1 MPTNLWQ
8 PGVSGNPAGRL
19 RGSRNALSEEV
30 ISALLRDFRQHGQK
44 AVARVRRTQPA
55 AYLKIL
61 ALLVPREMKIE
72 HAGAIKAMSD
82 EQLEA
87 GIEAIQRMLETRSLD
102 DRTKVIEGTAETVAL
117 PAPDSDDKPKPPN
130 KVMDAADTALG
141 PKERKPSK
149 VPSPA
154 KHLISQCWLRHAAG
168 AGMPTQVR
176 PRRMLGLCGTQVADA
191 ARHKPQGCDEV
202 CTVQNK
208 RIMFLVSLNGAEFPM
223 RNQRRNASPPNT
235 VNCTVRKYLTARE
248 IEKLMDYARKHSRY
262 GHRDSTM
269 ILVTYRH
276 GLRASEVCDL
286 QWHQVELDQGR
297 MHVRR
302 AKNGT
307 PSVHPIRGDEICA
320 LRKLR
325 RESPTEAYVF
335 VTERGGPMSTIG
347 FHHLIQRLGKAAK
360 MPFSLHPHMLRHA
373 CGYKLANDG
382 HDTRALQHYLG
393 HKNIQH
399 TVRYTEL
406 SPDRF
411 RDFWRD

>member
-1 MPTNLWQ
+1 LNPSASVQTGCSSTQ
-8 PGVSGNPAGRL
+8 IARSGRKSAGR
-19 RGSRNALSEEV
+19 GSACRR
-30 ISALLRDFRQHGQK
+30 LL
-44 AVARVRRTQPA
+44 
-55 AYLKIL
+55 
-61 ALLVPREMKIE
+61 
-72 HAGAIKAMSD
+72 
-82 EQLEA
+82 
-87 GIEAIQRMLETRSLD
+87 
-102 DRTKVIEGTAETVAL
+102 
-117 PAPDSDDKPKPPN
+117 APDSQCLAATTGGLRASARGSASRARSCLQAPN
-130 KVMDAADTALG
+130 TTMLDNAD
-141 PKERKPSK
+141 P
-149 VPSPA
+149 
-154 KHLISQCWLRHAAG
+154 RHAAG
-168 AGMPTQVR
+168 RVAGLVNTV
-176 PRRMLGLCGTQVADA
+176 
-191 ARHKPQGCDEV
+191 HKRC
-202 CTVQNK
+202 
-208 RIMFLVSLNGAEFPM
+208 IIFLVSFKGAEFPM
-223 RNQRRNASPPNT
+223 PNQRRNASAPTT

-269 ILVTYRH
+269 VLVAYRH

-307 PSVHPIRGDEICA
+307 PSVHPIRGDEIRA
-320 LRKLR
+320 LRKLG
-325 RESPTEAYVF
+325 RENPNEAYVF